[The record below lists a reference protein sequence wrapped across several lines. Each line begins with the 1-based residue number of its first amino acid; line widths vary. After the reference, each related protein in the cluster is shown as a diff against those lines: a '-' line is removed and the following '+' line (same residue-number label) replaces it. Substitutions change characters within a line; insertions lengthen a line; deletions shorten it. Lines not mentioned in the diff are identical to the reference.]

1 MTARELYEYA
11 LIELNKLEAPSLLL
25 EDYNYFINK
34 AVQQSI
40 NLVYA
45 KLEIDQQSTDD
56 IRVLKTSAIL
66 KPKKLSETSTNSN
79 LANGMFKSLYYVD
92 LPADYMHLLNCIVE
106 YKVETSNFKCYN
118 KDDTVYFAARRLTPD
133 MYTQVL
139 NNAYMRPMYKRP
151 YYYLNNINTADN
163 LPTNPEMDK
172 EVLFANGLESASNE
186 EKATYYTALVA
197 YDAALATYNAEKT
210 DENKTALD
218 EALEALNTA
227 KEAIRGTVPPVESTS
242 SLVDSYAPQGD
253 RLSNPS
259 VVRLELR
266 YGNDDRVFVPN
277 NIYVDYLKSPMY
289 IRLTQEQINSTL
301 DYSQVLEFPDYVCF
315 EIANIFVRL
324 LMENASDP
332 RLQTNMPINN
342 TIAAPAAIQAAQQQ
356 SQR

>member
-34 AVQQSI
+34 AVQQYI

-56 IRVLKTSAIL
+56 IRVLKASTIL
-66 KPKKLSETSTNSN
+66 KPVKLYENPSYSH
-79 LANGMFKSLYYVD
+79 LANGMFKSSYYVD
-92 LPADYMHLLNCIVE
+92 LPEDYMHLLNCIVE
-106 YKVETSNFKCYN
+106 YKVGVSNFKCYN
-118 KDDTVYFAARRLTPD
+118 KGDMVYFAARKLTPD

-151 YYYLNNINTADN
+151 YYYLTNINTAN
-163 LPTNPEMDK
+163 NIVTNPSMDTAILDANK
-172 EVLFANGLESASNE
+172 ENNETPSA
-186 EKATYYTALVA
+186 
-197 YDAALATYNAEKT
+197 
-210 DENKTALD
+210 
-218 EALEALNTA
+218 
-227 KEAIRGTVPPVESTS
+227 
-242 SLVDSYAPQGD
+242 LVDSNNVPGD
-253 RLSNPS
+253 RLANPS
-259 VVRLELR
+259 IVRLELR
-266 YGNDDRVFVPN
+266 YGTDDGVFVPN

-332 RLQTNMPINN
+332 RLQTNIPINN
-342 TIAAPAAIQAAQQQ
+342 TIAAPATIQAAQQQ
-356 SQR
+356 SQ

>member
-34 AVQQSI
+34 AVQQYI

-56 IRVLKTSAIL
+56 IRVLKASTIL
-66 KPKKLSETSTNSN
+66 KPVKLYENPSYSH
-79 LANGMFKSLYYVD
+79 LANGMFKSSYYVD
-92 LPADYMHLLNCIVE
+92 LPEDYMHLLNCIVE
-106 YKVETSNFKCYN
+106 YKVGVANFKCYN
-118 KDDTVYFAARRLTPD
+118 KGDMVYFAARKLTPD

-151 YYYLNNINTADN
+151 YYYLNNINTAN
-163 LPTNPEMDK
+163 TIVTNPSMDTAI
-172 EVLFANGLESASNE
+172 LDANKKNNETPSA
-186 EKATYYTALVA
+186 
-197 YDAALATYNAEKT
+197 
-210 DENKTALD
+210 
-218 EALEALNTA
+218 
-227 KEAIRGTVPPVESTS
+227 
-242 SLVDSYAPQGD
+242 LVDSNNVPGD
-253 RLSNPS
+253 RLANPS
-259 VVRLELR
+259 IVRLELR
-266 YGNDDRVFVPN
+266 YGNDDGVFVPN

-332 RLQTNMPINN
+332 RLQTNIPINN
-342 TIAAPAAIQAAQQQ
+342 TIAAPATIQAAQQQ
-356 SQR
+356 SQQ

>member
-34 AVQQSI
+34 AVQQYI

-56 IRVLKTSAIL
+56 IRVLKASTVL
-66 KPKKLSETSTNSN
+66 KPVKLYENPSYSH
-79 LANGMFKSLYYVD
+79 LANGMFKSSYYVD
-92 LPADYMHLLNCIVE
+92 LPEDYMHLLNCIVE
-106 YKVETSNFKCYN
+106 YKVGVSNFKCYN
-118 KDDTVYFAARRLTPD
+118 KGDMVYFAARKLTPD

-151 YYYLNNINTADN
+151 YYYLTNINTAN
-163 LPTNPEMDK
+163 NIVTNPSMDTAILDANK
-172 EVLFANGLESASNE
+172 ENNETPSA
-186 EKATYYTALVA
+186 
-197 YDAALATYNAEKT
+197 
-210 DENKTALD
+210 
-218 EALEALNTA
+218 
-227 KEAIRGTVPPVESTS
+227 
-242 SLVDSYAPQGD
+242 LVDSNTVPGD
-253 RLSNPS
+253 RLANPS
-259 VVRLELR
+259 IVRLELR
-266 YGNDDRVFVPN
+266 YGTDDGVFVPN

-332 RLQTNMPINN
+332 RLQTNIPINN
-342 TIAAPAAIQAAQQQ
+342 TIAAPATIQAAQQQ
-356 SQR
+356 SQQ

>member
-34 AVQQSI
+34 AVQQYI

-56 IRVLKTSAIL
+56 IRVLKASTIL
-66 KPKKLSETSTNSN
+66 KPVKLYENPSYSH
-79 LANGMFKSLYYVD
+79 LANGMFKSSYYVD
-92 LPADYMHLLNCIVE
+92 LPEDYMHLLNCIVE
-106 YKVETSNFKCYN
+106 YKVGVSNFKCYN
-118 KDDTVYFAARRLTPD
+118 KGDMVYFAARKLTPD

-151 YYYLNNINTADN
+151 YYYLTNINTAN
-163 LPTNPEMDK
+163 NIVTNPSMDTAILDANK
-172 EVLFANGLESASNE
+172 ENNETPSA
-186 EKATYYTALVA
+186 
-197 YDAALATYNAEKT
+197 
-210 DENKTALD
+210 
-218 EALEALNTA
+218 
-227 KEAIRGTVPPVESTS
+227 
-242 SLVDSYAPQGD
+242 LVDSNNVPGD
-253 RLSNPS
+253 RLANPS
-259 VVRLELR
+259 TVRLELR
-266 YGNDDRVFVPN
+266 YGNDDGVFVPN

-332 RLQTNMPINN
+332 RLQTNIPINN
-342 TIAAPAAIQAAQQQ
+342 TIAAPATIQAAQQQ
-356 SQR
+356 SQQ

>member
-34 AVQQSI
+34 AVQQYI

-56 IRVLKTSAIL
+56 IRVLKASTVL
-66 KPKKLSETSTNSN
+66 KPVKLYENPSYSH
-79 LANGMFKSLYYVD
+79 LANGMFKSSYYVD
-92 LPADYMHLLNCIVE
+92 LPEDYMHLLNCIVE
-106 YKVETSNFKCYN
+106 YKVGVANFKCYN
-118 KDDTVYFAARRLTPD
+118 KGDMVYFAARKLTPD

-151 YYYLNNINTADN
+151 YYYLTNINTAN
-163 LPTNPEMDK
+163 TIVTNPSMDTAILDANK
-172 EVLFANGLESASNE
+172 ENNETPSA
-186 EKATYYTALVA
+186 
-197 YDAALATYNAEKT
+197 
-210 DENKTALD
+210 
-218 EALEALNTA
+218 
-227 KEAIRGTVPPVESTS
+227 
-242 SLVDSYAPQGD
+242 LVDSNNMPGD
-253 RLSNPS
+253 RLANPS
-259 VVRLELR
+259 IVRLELR
-266 YGNDDRVFVPN
+266 YGNDDGVFVPN

-332 RLQTNMPINN
+332 RLQTNMPINS

-356 SQR
+356 AQQ

>member
-34 AVQQSI
+34 AVQQYI

-66 KPKKLSETSTNSN
+66 KPIRLSEDPTYSHLSN
-79 LANGMFKSLYYVD
+79 GLFKSSYYVD

-106 YKVETSNFKCYN
+106 YKVSVSNFKCYN
-118 KDDTVYFAARRLTPD
+118 KNDIVYFAARRLTPD
-133 MYTQVL
+133 MYTQIL

-151 YYYLNNINTADN
+151 YYYLNNINTTN
-163 LPTNPEMDK
+163 TIVTNPSMDTAI
-172 EVLFANGLESASNE
+172 LDANKKNNE
-186 EKATYYTALVA
+186 T
-197 YDAALATYNAEKT
+197 
-210 DENKTALD
+210 
-218 EALEALNTA
+218 
-227 KEAIRGTVPPVESTS
+227 PST
-242 SLVDSYAPQGD
+242 LVDSNNKQGD

-259 VVRLELR
+259 IVRLELR
-266 YGNDDRVFVPN
+266 YGNDDGVFVPN

-324 LMENASDP
+324 LMENTSDP

-356 SQR
+356 SQ